1 MMKKPVFVFVMCM
14 LGSLAGMAQP
24 KLVDK
29 VIAVVGNEI
38 VLLSDLE
45 NQYLQSGGSQG
56 SNPRE
61 MKCAIL
67 EDILLHKLLVN
78 QAEIDS
84 IEVSESQVEGEL
96 NKRMRYFIA
105 QLGSEQKLEEYLGK
119 SIIQIKADYKD
130 DVREML
136 LAQSMQQKITSGLSV
151 SPAEVKEFYNS
162 IPKDSLP
169 LISSEVEIGQI
180 VKTPPVSD
188 SEKKSV
194 RDKLEKIRERIL
206 GGEDFATLAVLYS
219 EDPGSAKQGG
229 ELGFVDRSELVPE
242 FSAVAF
248 NLKGSEVSK
257 IVESPYGYHI
267 IQLIERRGEQI
278 NVRHILLAPKTL
290 YSDLAKAESFL
301 DSVNNL
307 IKTIDTLT
315 FAKAA
320 EKFSDD
326 TDTKFNGGL
335 MVNPQTGSTR
345 FTTEELEQTLFFTID
360 KLKVGEVST
369 PVKFQTRDGK
379 AAYRLIYLKTRTE
392 PHKANLKEDYQS
404 LQAAALSKKQAKTI
418 SDWIRKK
425 KMSTYV
431 KVDQSFNNCK
441 FQHNW
446 F

>member
-1 MMKKPVFVFVMCM
+1 MMKPLVVFVLSMC
-14 LGSLAGMAQP
+14 LAMAGFSQT

-45 NQYLQSGGSQG
+45 NQYLQAGGSKG
-56 SNPRE
+56 GDERE
-61 MKCAIL
+61 MKCMLL
-67 EDILLHKLLVN
+67 EEILLHKLLVN
-78 QAEIDS
+78 QAQIDS
-84 IEVSESQVEGEL
+84 IEISDAQVEQEL

-105 QLGSEQKLEEYLGK
+105 QLGSEEKLEEYLGK

-130 DVREML
+130 DVKEML
-136 LAQSMQQKITSGLSV
+136 LAQSMQQKITSGMSV

-180 VKTPPVSD
+180 VKTPPVSE
-188 SEKKSV
+188 SEKKAV
-194 RDKLEKIRERIL
+194 REKLEKIRERIL
-206 GGEDFATLAVLYS
+206 KGEDFATMAVLYS
-219 EDPGSAKQGG
+219 EDPGSAKLGG
-229 ELGFVDRSELVPE
+229 ELGFVDRADLVPE

-257 IVESPYGYHI
+257 IVESPYGFHI

-278 NVRHILLAPKTL
+278 NVRHILITPKTL
-290 YSDLAKAESFL
+290 YSDLSKAEAFL
-301 DSVNNL
+301 DSVHKL
-307 IKTIDTLT
+307 ILTRDTMT

-320 EKFSDD
+320 AKFSDD
-326 TDTKFNGGL
+326 ADTKFNGGL
-335 MVNPQTGSTR
+335 LVNPQSGSTR
-345 FTTEELEQTLFFTID
+345 FTTEELDQTLFFTID
-360 KLKVGEVST
+360 KLKVGEISS
-369 PVKFQTRDGK
+369 PVKFQTREGK
-379 AAYRLIYLKTRTE
+379 QAYRLIYLKTRTE

-404 LQAAALSKKQAKTI
+404 LQGAALQKKQSKAM

-425 KMSTYV
+425 KLSTYV

-441 FQHNW
+441 FQYNW